1 MAFHAFFAII
11 PNAVYISEISDI
23 SESQYIYLDDR
34 GSRVI
39 VSELLSE
46 IHTSLTDYQHPE
58 KQILSFINRF
68 EVKVGTEVVKMH

>member
-1 MAFHAFFAII
+1 MAFHAFCAII
-11 PNAVYISEISDI
+11 PNAVYISDISDI

-34 GSRVI
+34 GSHVI
-39 VSELLSE
+39 VSESLSE

>member
-1 MAFHAFFAII
+1 MAFRAFCAII
-11 PNAVYISEISDI
+11 PNAVYISDI

-34 GSRVI
+34 GSHVI
-39 VSELLSE
+39 VSESLSE